1 MLLAEPETKPA
12 KPSSDKQA
20 MSGWAVQLGV
30 FSREEIAIAEL
41 ASAALSDISG
51 LDRAGR
57 EIEPTK
63 VSGQKVWRAQL
74 TGFDRSAAETACTAL
89 KARGKECF
97 ATETVAH

>member
-1 MLLAEPETKPA
+1 MLMATPEPKPA
-12 KPSSDKQA
+12 KPSADKQA
-20 MSGWAVQLGV
+20 LSGWAVQLGV

-51 LDRAGR
+51 LERAGR

-74 TGFDRSAAETACTAL
+74 TGFDRTGAESACSAL

-97 ATETVAH
+97 ATESVAH